1 MGVLDVTGGD
11 AVVHPTRRAAFALP
25 AAFFIN
31 RLPLVAKEK
40 AYFPPPDAKGGWRT
54 LKDAPSIAKHA
65 GLDTT
70 KLDAAFEACK
80 ETSQHGGLLV
90 ARHGYLVYERYFGR
104 GAREAT
110 PELASCGKAY
120 TSISVG
126 VLMGQKRD
134 RFPDGLSQKVFTG
147 DYMIGEAFPL
157 DDARKADIQLGQLL
171 AMSAGIRGTNP
182 GYVKGEKVVLN
193 PPAQDGPIATT
204 DPVALHQPLWCA
216 PGGGYSYAT
225 SSPHLA
231 SMVVRQLSGM
241 EMEQYMR
248 VHIGEPCG
256 WGRWGYAMHR
266 PNLKMDHTPG
276 GGSIAVRS
284 TDVLRF
290 AYLLL
295 RQGKWEGREVLP
307 ADYVAKCGA
316 LSPYNPHYPYSL
328 MFEVNG
334 DNHVAGAPSD
344 AFWKSGAGGF
354 CIYVVPSLD
363 LVIYKMGGNEGQY
376 NPELTGLPVLYSY
389 DGSRDGWKPA
399 PGAGDGSRKVLERV
413 VSAVKI

>member
-1 MGVLDVTGGD
+1 M
-11 AVVHPTRRAAFALP
+11 TRRTALAFP

-31 RLPLVAKEK
+31 RLPLAAKEK
-40 AYFPPPDAKGGWRT
+40 PYFPPPDAKGGWRT
-54 LKDAPSIAKHA
+54 LTDPRKIEKQTAI
-65 GLDTT
+65 DTA
-70 KLDAAFEACK
+70 KLDAAFEICK
-80 ETSQHGGLLV
+80 DTSQHGGLLV
-90 ARHGYLVYERYFGR
+90 ARHGWLVYERYFGR

-120 TSISVG
+120 TSICVG

-134 RFPDGLSQKVFTG
+134 HFPDALNQRVFTET
-147 DYMIGEAFPL
+147 YMIPEAFPL
-157 DDARKADIQLGQLL
+157 DDPRKKDIQLGQLL

-182 GYVKGEKVVLN
+182 GYVNGQKVTLN

-204 DPVALHQPLWCA
+204 DPVALHQPLWCD
-216 PGGGYSYAT
+216 PGAGYSYAT

-231 SMVVRQLSGM
+231 SMVVRKLSGM
-241 EMEQYMR
+241 EMEPYMR
-248 VHIGEPCG
+248 ANIGEPCG

-295 RQGKWEGREVLP
+295 REGRWGGKEILP
-307 ADYVAKCGA
+307 AEYVKKCGS
-316 LSPYNPHYPYSL
+316 LSEYNRHYPYSL

-334 DNHVAGAPSD
+334 DRHVPGAPAD

-376 NPELTGLPVLYSY
+376 KPELTGLPVLYQY
-389 DGSRDGWKPA
+389 DGSRDGWKPR
-399 PGAGDGSRKVLERV
+399 PGVGDGSRKVLELVAASVRT
-413 VSAVKI
+413 S

>member
-1 MGVLDVTGGD
+1 MDV
-11 AVVHPTRRAAFALP
+11 TRRALLSLP
-25 AAFFIN
+25 GVFFVN
-31 RLPLVAKEK
+31 RLPLSAKEK
-40 AYFPPPDAKGGWRT
+40 AYFPPPDAQGGWRT
-54 LKDAPSIAKHA
+54 LKDPQKIYK
-65 GLDTT
+65 TT
-70 KLDAAFEACK
+70 RIDVSKLDAAFEFCK
-80 ETSQHGGLLV
+80 DTTPHGGLLV
-90 ARHGYLVYERYFGR
+90 ARHGWLVYERYFGR
-104 GAREAT
+104 GDREAT

-120 TSISVG
+120 TSICLG
-126 VLMGQKRD
+126 VLMGQQRD
-134 RFPDGLSQKVFTG
+134 QFPEGLDQKVFTEKH
-147 DYMIGEAFPL
+147 MIPEAFPL
-157 DDARKADIQLGQLL
+157 DDPRKTDIQLGQLL
-171 AMSAGIRGTNP
+171 SMSAGIRGTNP
-182 GYVKGEKVVLN
+182 GYVRGEKVTLN

-204 DPVALHQPLWCA
+204 DPVALHQPMWCD

-231 SMVVRQLSGM
+231 SMVVRKLSGM
-241 EMEQYMR
+241 EMEPYMR
-248 VHIGEPCG
+248 RHIGEPCG

-295 RQGKWEGREVLP
+295 RQGAWAGKDILP
-307 ADYVAKCGA
+307 AEYVKKCGQ
-316 LSPYNPHYPYSL
+316 LSKYNPHYPYSM

-334 DNHVAGAPSD
+334 DNHAHGAPGD

-376 NPELTGLPVLYSY
+376 DARLTGLPILYHY
-389 DGSRDGWKPA
+389 DGSRDNWKRPPA
-399 PGAGDGSRKVLERV
+399 NPGTDATRTPLEMV
-413 VSAVKI
+413 VAAIKG